1 MSVSYQES
9 DVAVTSYS
17 QSLPYIMAEKQLALY
32 GMKKLRHCHPIGMY
46 FASCYWMSDLLF

>member
-17 QSLPYIMAEKQLALY
+17 QSLPHIMAENSWHY

-46 FASCYWMSDLLF
+46 FASCY